1 MNFVAWFLAISSIA
15 VCSDFG
21 GLVTDPADMV
31 RILVLLFLVMLFA
44 SAVAAVAWNSGDRFS
59 HPRRR
64 QYHFRRIRNH
74 GRAAD

>member
-1 MNFVAWFLAISSIA
+1 MHFIAWFIAISSVA

-21 GLVTDPADMV
+21 GLVTDSGDMI
-31 RILVLLFLVMLFA
+31 RILILLFLVMLFA
-44 SAVAAVAWNSGDRFS
+44 SVVADLMWNSGEQFN

-64 QYHFRRIRNH
+64 DNHFRRIRNQ